1 LLWHGWVLN
10 KRESEAFGI
19 IVFVFLAWMWIIGHT
34 APKQYSVTRILIL
47 FVMIASC
54 SPKIQPPDPE
64 ALKPGWLKTE
74 PYQEGYYTGVGHC
87 IKEGANNYIQAAK
100 KSALDDLVSQI
111 KVNVSSTSVL
121 STFET
126 DKKFREQYEQII
138 QTTAADD
145 IEEFELVDAWEDLSN
160 YWVYY
165 RLSIARYRQIKEEQK
180 RNATILAT
188 DYFKKARDAEKA
200 TDYLQAIGFYFNAF
214 RSIEKYLGEP
224 IRVNFDGED
233 LLLVNETYAS
243 IQRLLDKINIRTD
256 PSEII
261 LNRRVN
267 QTDHTV
273 TARAFYKDGKPA
285 SGLALKASF
294 EKGEGEI
301 FPDYRVDENG
311 GARILINRIGSRELE
326 QTIAVKVN
334 VDALSGTGAS
344 PVYALIARTF
354 QVPGAQ
360 VMLKVQRPVVYLTSD
375 EKSLG
380 SMKANSQITNKL
392 KNLLA
397 NNGFEFTEDKKTADL
412 WFDVKADSEKGSVS
426 GSIFITYLTSVI
438 RVTAM
443 KEGKEIYATTLD
455 RVKGYGLDYDKS
467 SVDAYNKAL
476 ETLEK
481 ERVREIIA
489 TVLQ

>member
-1 LLWHGWVLN
+1 
-10 KRESEAFGI
+10 
-19 IVFVFLAWMWIIGHT
+19 MWIIQDT
-34 APKQYSVTRILIL
+34 TPKHYSVTRFLIVFLL
-47 FVMIASC
+47 FVSC
-54 SPKIQPPDPE
+54 SPRVQPPDPE

-74 PYQEGYYTGVGHC
+74 PFQDGYYTGVGHST
-87 IKEGANNYIQAAK
+87 KDGTNNYIQAAK
-100 KSALDDLVSQI
+100 KSAFDDLVSQI

-121 STFET
+121 STLET

-138 QTTAADD
+138 QTTAVDD
-145 IEEFELVDAWEDLSN
+145 IEEFELVDAWEDAAN

-188 DYFKKARDAEKA
+188 DYFRKGRDAEK
-200 TDYLQAIGFYFNAF
+200 TMNHLQAIGFYFQAF

-224 IRVNFDGED
+224 IRVNYDGEE

-243 IQRLLDKINIRTD
+243 IQRSLDRINVRTE
-256 PSEII
+256 PTEIM

-273 TARAFYKDGKPA
+273 IAKAHYKDGQPA
-285 SGLALKASF
+285 SGLALSAYF
-294 EKGEGEI
+294 EKGEGDI
-301 FPDYRVDENG
+301 FPDYRIDEHG
-311 GARILINRIGSRELE
+311 GAKILINRIGSREME

-334 VDALSGTGAS
+334 IDALSGTASS
-344 PVYALIARTF
+344 PVYALIAKTL
-354 QVPGAQ
+354 QVPAAR
-360 VMLKVQRPVVYLTSD
+360 VMLKVQRPVVFVTSD

-380 SMKANSQITNKL
+380 SMKANMQITNKL

-426 GSIFITYLTSVI
+426 GSIYITYLTSVI

-481 ERVREIIA
+481 ERVREILA

>member
-1 LLWHGWVLN
+1 
-10 KRESEAFGI
+10 
-19 IVFVFLAWMWIIGHT
+19 M
-34 APKQYSVTRILIL
+34 TRIFFVLVLIS
-47 FVMIASC
+47 SC
-54 SPKIQPPDPE
+54 SPRVRTPDPE
-64 ALKPGWLKTE
+64 ALKPSWLKTE
-74 PYQEGYYTGVGHC
+74 PYQDGYYTGVGHST
-87 IKEGANNYIQAAK
+87 KVGNNNYIQAAK

-121 STFET
+121 STMEM
-126 DKKFREQYEQII
+126 DSKFREQYEQII
-138 QTTAADD
+138 QTNAADE
-145 IEEFELVDAWEDLSN
+145 IEEFELVDAWEDASN

-165 RLSIARYRQIKEEQK
+165 RLSIARYREIKEEQK

-188 DYFKKARDAEKA
+188 DYFTKGREAEQA
-200 TDYLQAIGFYFNAF
+200 GEYLNAITFYFQAF

-224 IRVNFDGED
+224 IRITLDGREV
-233 LLLVNETYAS
+233 LLVNETYAS
-243 IQRLLDKINIRTD
+243 LQRLLDKIHVRVE
-256 PSEII
+256 PSEIM

-267 QTDHTV
+267 QTEHSV
-273 TARAFYKDGKPA
+273 VAKVFYKDGRPA
-285 SGLALKASF
+285 TGLPLRASF
-294 EKGEGEI
+294 EKGAGDIYPE
-301 FPDYRVDENG
+301 YKVDESGN
-311 GARILINRIGSRELE
+311 ARILINRIGSRDLE
-326 QTIAVKVN
+326 QTISARVDI
-334 VDALSGTGAS
+334 DALSGKSGS
-344 PVYALIARTF
+344 PIYALIAKTL
-354 QVPGAQ
+354 QVPAAQ

-380 SMKANSQITNKL
+380 EMKSNMQITNKL

-397 NNGFEFTEDKKTADL
+397 SNGFEFTDDKHNADL

-426 GSIFITYLTSVI
+426 GSIYITYLTSVI

-467 SVDAYNKAL
+467 SVDAYNKAM
-476 ETLEK
+476 EALEK